1 MNKERQECTRVNVG
15 TIGHVDHGKTTLTAA
30 ITNVLAKV
38 YGGQAQDFAAQ
49 TDATTPDKKRKAAR
63 HLANYKRDNVHL
75 SKLSSQR
82 FRQQNIRR
90 K

>member
-1 MNKERQECTRVNVG
+1 MDKGRSRYLVNVG
-15 TIGHVDHGKTTLTAA
+15 TVGHVDHGKTTLTPA
-30 ITNVLAKV
+30 ITNVLARV

-49 TDATTPDKKRKAAR
+49 SYITPPDKKRKPAR
-63 HLANYKRDNVHL
+63 HLASYKRDNAHL

-82 FRQQNIRR
+82 FRHQNTNR